1 MTAVEDVLTEVKRV
15 MAGGSG
21 DIQKLPFRD
30 PSSFLAGSLQNH
42 LPLWSATLTGNSDKG
57 RILNWLSDGVDVKL
71 FMKPFKGLF
80 KGVKYDSPMPP
91 RKVFKNHG
99 VCNQFEDFIT
109 QSLLQR
115 LSTGAIRVWG
125 KVGEVSPPWL
135 VLPMTVEPNKP
146 RLCVDARFLNLWMK
160 DTPFSLETLVLVP
173 RIAYRN
179 CHFSKIDD
187 KSGYD
192 HILISADSQQF
203 LVWNGWD
210 GT

>member
-1 MTAVEDVLTEVKRV
+1 
-15 MAGGSG
+15 
-21 DIQKLPFRD
+21 
-30 PSSFLAGSLQNH
+30 
-42 LPLWSATLTGNSDKG
+42 
-57 RILNWLSDGVDVKL
+57 
-71 FMKPFKGLF
+71 
-80 KGVKYDSPMPP
+80 MPP

-125 KVGEVSPPWL
+125 KVGKVSPPWL

-160 DTPFSLETLVLVP
+160 DTHFPWKHLYWFPVLPIGIAIFLGLMTSPAMITFSFLLVH
-173 RIAYRN
+173 N
-179 CHFSKIDD
+179 S
-187 KSGYD
+187 
-192 HILISADSQQF
+192 F